1 MEEDFFK
8 NIKDIE
14 KLYLMA
20 DACYLESIESQV
32 GFHFVMK
39 YEDGSKITMSTFYL
53 SDKQINKLRDLL
65 LSIGCEI
72 LMSKDNVIIESKGS
86 YRISKHVLEDAII
99 HWLVTNWYLEAPEPQ
114 YRLIPFSTR
123 EEIKKILL
131 DEE

>member
-1 MEEDFFK
+1 MGKDLLDI
-8 NIKDIE
+8 NDIE
-14 KLYLMA
+14 KLFLRA

-32 GFHFVMK
+32 GFHFVEK
-39 YEDGSKITMSTFYL
+39 RTDGSRITMPTFYL

-72 LMSKDNVIIESKGS
+72 LMTHNHVTIESKGS
-86 YRISKHVLEDAII
+86 YRISKPTLEDAII
-99 HWLVTNWYLEAPEPQ
+99 RWLNCNWYLEAPEPQ

-123 EEIKKILL
+123 KEIKKILL

>member
-39 YEDGSKITMSTFYL
+39 YKNGSGETVPTFYL

-72 LMSKDNVIIESKGS
+72 LMSKDNVTIESKGS
-86 YRISKHVLEDAII
+86 YRVSKHTLEDAII
-99 HWLVTNWYLEAPEPQ
+99 CWLNVNWYLEAPEPQ
-114 YRLIPFSTR
+114 YRLISFSAR
-123 EEIKKILL
+123 KEIKKILL